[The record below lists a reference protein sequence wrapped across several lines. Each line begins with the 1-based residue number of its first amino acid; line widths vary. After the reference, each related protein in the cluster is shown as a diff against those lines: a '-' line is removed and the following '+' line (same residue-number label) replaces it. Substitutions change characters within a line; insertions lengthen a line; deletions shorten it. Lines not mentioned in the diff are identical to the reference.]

1 MKKRVKKLMLTRET
15 LLALDSLRLK
25 HANGAATHGAGCL
38 TLNFAC
44 GGTSDGGTGTT
55 PTVEG
60 TCYECSGG
68 CATGGACTV
77 TCADC
82 TFSC

>member
-1 MKKRVKKLMLTRET
+1 MKKRLKKLTLTRET
-15 LLALDSLRLK
+15 LFALDSFRLK
-25 HANGAATHGAGCL
+25 HVDGAATHGAGCMS
-38 TLNFAC
+38 LNFAC
-44 GGTSDGGTGTT
+44 SGVCSDGGTGTT

-77 TCADC
+77 AC
-82 TFSC
+82 